1 MAVNGWNGCKR
12 LDMAGHDQ
20 IWLLMAVDD
29 WKCMEMQV
37 TARNGRNGSIWLDM
51 GGNGINWVDMAGNG
65 WNIQELAD
73 NIWKFL

>member
-1 MAVNGWNGCKR
+1 
-12 LDMAGHDQ
+12 
-20 IWLLMAVDD
+20 MAVDD

-37 TARNGRNGSIWLDM
+37 TARNCRNGSIWLDM
-51 GGNGINWVDMAGNG
+51 GENGINWVDMAGNG